1 MSLGL
6 GLAIGGIAIGIG
18 LYLVAK
24 AINHGNGVK
33 EHEIFLKRYH
43 YMD

>member
-18 LYLVAK
+18 LYLITR
-24 AINHGNGVK
+24 AINDSNGIK
-33 EHEIFLKRYH
+33 EHEIFLKKYH